1 MNNEKKK
8 LKLNSKTVR
17 RMTELAVETNL
28 RAGLLRAS
36 DGETETCGTCG
47 SCTSE
52 CDLPR
57 LKV

>member
-8 LKLNSKTVR
+8 LKLNCKTVR
-17 RMTELAVETNL
+17 RMTEISVQSDL
-28 RAGLLRAS
+28 RAGLLLRAG

-52 CDLPR
+52 CALR
-57 LKV
+57 V